1 MTPWESLLQSNN
13 ESSMIKQM
21 ALIAFF
27 ILEYIYIYIYVC
39 MYMSYIEEQRIL
51 SARWTLRNVPFQY
64 ILPSDFQKFNN
75 ISIQTSKGTLQEI
88 RIKICKYNIYIFVYT
103 NLPVNA
109 IVRLPHPRS
118 GDSQG
123 QKEFLAPFS
132 DKQTHNYGTECSNHH
147 PYQH

>member
-1 MTPWESLLQSNN
+1 
-13 ESSMIKQM
+13 
-21 ALIAFF
+21 
-27 ILEYIYIYIYVC
+27 

-51 SARWTLRNVPFQY
+51 SAHWTLRNVPFQY

-88 RIKICKYNIYIFVYT
+88 RIKICKYNTYIFVYT

-123 QKEFLAPFS
+123 QKAFSAPS
-132 DKQTHNYGTECSNHH
+132 ADKQARNYDKECSNL
-147 PYQH
+147 YTFQIFNISIVG